1 MGEVRSK
8 EKSERSCE
16 AWGQGRRGKNLEAS
30 TLAAKFFDFPR
41 RFGSGETISVRGE
54 GGCVGGVRTACSN
67 WSPSI
72 RCIRLSV
79 ASSAAFST
87 VATRPSARQ
96 PLRQIASC
104 SVSFVNIGLRDP
116 AIDSTRHRTRTSI
129 SSWTPS
135 NDTMSTNGV
144 AVGSRKSETKRP
156 AEVFETE
163 VPLPSGEFAIPVI
176 VAGTIFSRCNSE
188 FSPLLVPRRRR
199 NSSHGRTRLLY
210 VTRNAVFA

>member
-1 MGEVRSK
+1 MYTAKCREFGSVLNSSDET
-8 EKSERSCE
+8 ER
-16 AWGQGRRGKNLEAS
+16 AS
-30 TLAAKFFDFPR
+30 TFAID
-41 RFGSGETISVRGE
+41 RF
-54 GGCVGGVRTACSN
+54 
-67 WSPSI
+67 
-72 RCIRLSV
+72 L
-79 ASSAAFST
+79 
-87 VATRPSARQ
+87 
-96 PLRQIASC
+96 L
-104 SVSFVNIGLRDP
+104 SFVRKHRLRDP

-176 VAGTIFSRCNSE
+176 VTGTLLSRCNSE